1 MAIFKDTIIC
11 FIFSP
16 FDQVEIIYY
25 TNYMNKLIHT
35 AYTKIAGLKVYALVG
50 SSGTGKSHHSKIIAK
65 KYNIELIIDDGLLI
79 KNNKILAGKS
89 AKKDANFLQA
99 VKTAVFNSDEH
110 RDQVLNAIE
119 KQKLKKIMIIGTS
132 EKMIDKII
140 FRLNLPPVF
149 KLLLIEDV
157 VPREEID
164 KALRIRYTEGKHV
177 IPVPTMEITRSYPQ
191 IVYDSIKVMIK
202 TGSFFKKDKVF
213 EKTIV
218 LPEFYRPAVE
228 RISDSVMTQKIS
240 QIIFNYDRV
249 IKAKKVTATTQDN
262 QSYELYI
269 LLKIPIKH
277 YMSFTMSELKV
288 HIKENLEA
296 YNSIII
302 NSIGL
307 EIEN

>member
-1 MAIFKDTIIC
+1 M
-11 FIFSP
+11 
-16 FDQVEIIYY
+16 
-25 TNYMNKLIHT
+25 
-35 AYTKIAGLKVYALVG
+35 
-50 SSGTGKSHHSKIIAK
+50 
-65 KYNIELIIDDGLLI
+65 LI

-164 KALRIRYTEGKHV
+164 KALRNRYTEGKHV

-191 IVYDSIKVMIK
+191 IVYDSIKVLIRPRHHFQK
-202 TGSFFKKDKVF
+202 NKVF

-228 RISDSVMTQKIS
+228 KISDSVMMQKIS
-240 QIIFNYDRV
+240 QIIYNYDKI
-249 IKAKKVTATTQDN
+249 IKAKSVTALTQDN
-262 QSYELYI
+262 HSYDIEI

-277 YMSFTMSELKV
+277 YMSFSMTELKTI
-288 HIKENLEA
+288 IKNNLEA
-296 YNSIII
+296 YNQIIVK
-302 NSIGL
+302 SIGL